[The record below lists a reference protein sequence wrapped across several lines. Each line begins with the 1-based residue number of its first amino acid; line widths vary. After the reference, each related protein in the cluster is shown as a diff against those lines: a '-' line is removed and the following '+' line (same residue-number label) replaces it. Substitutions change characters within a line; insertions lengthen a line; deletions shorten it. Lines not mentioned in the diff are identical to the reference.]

1 MASEAREAE
10 ELFEQLA
17 EGLLADPEVSRGTG
31 FGSSPGFRVGSK
43 IFAMLGGTGERLV
56 VKLPRQRVEQL
67 VAAGTGER
75 FDPRHDGRLMKEW
88 VTVPVQHRGDWEQL
102 VSEALRFVRGV
113 EK

>member
-1 MASEAREAE
+1 MASDAHEAE

-17 EGLLADPEVSRGTG
+17 ERLLADPEVSRGTG
-31 FGSSPGFRVGSK
+31 FGSAPGLRVGSK

-75 FDPRHDGRLMKEW
+75 FDPRHDGRLMK
-88 VTVPVQHRGDWEQL
+88 RSG
-102 VSEALRFVRGV
+102 
-113 EK
+113 